1 MKIRLHID
9 PKYDE
14 PEVVICAGERSP
26 DVLCLKESIENM
38 LSATVTGCAEGETTV
53 MRCDE
58 VARFYA
64 ERDRVY
70 AQRGAKAYALREK
83 LYELEERLDPARFVR
98 ISRFE
103 IVNLRRIVKLDTSLT
118 GTIRVQMEGGIQT
131 YVSRRNVARIKR
143 TLGI

>member
-1 MKIRLHID
+1 MKVRLHID
-9 PKYDE
+9 KKYEE
-14 PEVVICAGERSP
+14 PQVVICAGARTP
-26 DVLCLKESIENM
+26 DVLLLKESIEN
-38 LSATVTGCAEGETTV
+38 LSATVTGFERGEAV
-53 MRCDE
+53 VLRCDE

-70 AQRGAKAYALREK
+70 AQRGDKAYALREK

-118 GTIRVQMEGGIQT
+118 GTIRVLMEGGVQT
-131 YVSRRNVARIKR
+131 YVSRRNVARIRR

>member
-1 MKIRLHID
+1 MKVRLHID
-9 PKYDE
+9 KKYEE
-14 PEVVICAGERSP
+14 PQVVICAGARTP
-26 DVLCLKESIENM
+26 DVLRLKESIEN
-38 LSATVTGCAEGETTV
+38 LSATVTGFERGEAV
-53 MRCDE
+53 VLRCDE

-70 AQRGAKAYALREK
+70 AQRGDKAYALREK

-118 GTIRVQMEGGIQT
+118 GTIRVLMEGGVQT
-131 YVSRRNVARIKR
+131 YVSRRNVARIRR